1 MWKVSQNPSNPDFE
15 TCKICS
21 TKYPECL
28 TCKKYGRTKHQNDVE
43 KEKGAHDNSGDAN
56 KEQKDTRSKIW

>member
-28 TCKKYGRTKHQNDVE
+28 TCKKYGRTRHQIDVE
-43 KEKGAHDNSGDAN
+43 KEKGSHDYPGYMNN
-56 KEQKDTRSKIW
+56 EQNDPRSKMW

>member
-21 TKYPECL
+21 TTYPDCS
-28 TCKKYGRTKHQNDVE
+28 TCKKYGRTRHQNDVE
-43 KEKGAHDNSGDAN
+43 KEKGAHDNSGYEN
-56 KEQKDTRSKIW
+56 SEQKDPRSKMW

>member
-21 TKYPECL
+21 TKY
-28 TCKKYGRTKHQNDVE
+28 GRSRHQIDVE
-43 KEKGAHDNSGDAN
+43 KEKGSHDNPGYVN
-56 KEQKDTRSKIW
+56 NEQKDPRSKMW